1 MHMAEGTGDDG
12 GPTTGVK
19 PGEQPDPAS
28 PRKATLGDLF
38 AELKRRRVF
47 RVMVGYGIFAFA
59 VLQVVEPMMH
69 GLDLPVWTLKAA
81 IWALAGGFPVALILA
96 WLFDLTAQGVKRTPS
111 TEEFRG
117 ISFSRRRLG
126 AMLVAVGLV
135 AALPGV
141 TWYLWRQS
149 SARGPG
155 TSAAGTTPSIAVL
168 AFADMS
174 PGKDQ
179 EYFSDG
185 IAEEVLNA
193 LAQVE
198 GLKVIGRTSSFSF
211 KGRNE
216 DLRVIGQ
223 KLGVGT
229 LLEGS
234 VRRDGA
240 RVRVTAQLVRSSDG
254 SHLWSQTLDR
264 DLSGVFAIQEEIA
277 RAVVQALQV
286 KVFPGA
292 TVARQGTTT
301 NWEANQHYLLG
312 RDFLRATSPQNV
324 RLAEAE
330 YERAVAID
338 PGFALAWAG
347 LSQAIRAL
355 EAMDPP
361 SGSAARRSK
370 AAIAADRAIALAP
383 NLADGYVARGRIR
396 RGFQYDWAGAH
407 DDFQRAYA
415 LAPGDGKVVAFAGSD
430 WLALGRPDKAIPL
443 NEKAVELDPLFGF
456 GWNLLGKAHLHA
468 GNAARAREASSRA
481 LELAPKLEEQRLTLC
496 DALLAE
502 RRPEEALRVA
512 EGSEGSWVRYTCM
525 AMARHDLGQPRE
537 SQAALDA
544 LISECGEEEAYSIAA
559 VHAWRGE
566 IDRAFEWLE
575 RTCALPVPGMDW
587 VTTDPALRS
596 LHGDARWAKLLKKLN
611 LPVD

>member
-1 MHMAEGTGDDG
+1 MVDGTGDDRAS
-12 GPTTGVK
+12 PTGA
-19 PGEQPDPAS
+19 QPDDEPAATG
-28 PRKATLGDLF
+28 PRNATLGDLL
-38 AELKRRRVF
+38 AEFRRRRIF
-47 RVMVGYGIFAFA
+47 RVVIGYGVFALA
-59 VLQVVEPMMH
+59 VLQASEPLIH
-69 GLDLPVWTLKAA
+69 GLHQPEWVLTVVIAVL
-81 IWALAGGFPVALILA
+81 ALGFPVALILA
-96 WLFDLTAQGVKRTPS
+96 WVYDLTRQGVTRTAPA
-111 TEEFRG
+111 TG
-117 ISFSRRRLG
+117 PGAVTFSRRRL
-126 AMLVAVGLV
+126 AVLLVGVGLLG
-135 AALPGV
+135 ALPGIA
-141 TWYLWRQS
+141 WYAWKRHGE
-149 SARGPG
+149 RGGASGAPKE
-155 TSAAGTTPSIAVL
+155 SPSIAVL
-168 AFADMS
+168 PFVDLS

-211 KGRNE
+211 KGKNE
-216 DLRVIGQ
+216 DLRLIGQ

-234 VRRDGA
+234 VRKDGG
-240 RVRVTAQLVRSSDG
+240 RVRVTAQLVWSADG
-254 SHLWSQTLDR
+254 SHLWSQTFDR

-330 YERAVAID
+330 FERAVAID

-355 EAMDPP
+355 DAMDPP

-415 LAPGDGKVVAFAGSD
+415 LAPGDGKVVAWAGSD

-456 GWNLLGKAHLHA
+456 GWNLLGRAHLHA
-468 GNAARAREASSRA
+468 GNAGRAREASSRA
-481 LELAPKLEEQRLTLC
+481 LELAPRLEEQRLTLC
-496 DALLAE
+496 EALLAE
-502 RRPEEALRVA
+502 HRPEEALKVA
-512 EGSEGSWVRYTCM
+512 EGTEGSWVRYTCM

-544 LISECGEEEAYSIAA
+544 LISECGEDEAYSIAT
-559 VHAWRGE
+559 VYAWRGE
-566 IDRAFEWLE
+566 TDRAFEWLA
-575 RTCALPVPGMDW
+575 RACALPAPGMDW
-587 VTTDPALRS
+587 VITEPALRG
-596 LHGDARWAKLLKKLN
+596 LHGDPRWKELLQRLR
-611 LPVD
+611 LPWE